1 MKVPPSSTRWV
12 ILGLMVGVSSV
23 AYLHRLNFQVAAE
36 AMGPDLGLS
45 LVQMGWVFAAF
56 NYSYAFFQL
65 PGGVWGGRLGSRLS
79 LTTIAIAWTAITLL
93 TGLLPGLA
101 GTSTVAIFGTL
112 MGLRFLMGVVQAPL
126 FPAMAGTVE
135 AWFPVSRWAFPNA
148 ASNSGLNLGAAAT
161 TILVAWMLE
170 LFGWRN
176 ALYLTAPLG
185 IPISSSNGSLSI
197 S

>member
-1 MKVPPSSTRWV
+1 MENRQQTASTIPPV
-12 ILGLMVGVSSV
+12 ILRGSCCRSCRSSFDEGAAQQYPLGHPRPDGRGVLSSL
-23 AYLHRLNFQVAAE
+23 LHRLNFQVAAE

-65 PGGVWGGRLGSRLS
+65 SGGVWGGRLGSRLS
-79 LTTIAIAWTAITLL
+79 LTPLLLAWTAITLL

-112 MGLRFLMGVVQAPL
+112 IGLRFLMGIVQAPL

-135 AWFPVSRWAFPNA
+135 AWFPV
-148 ASNSGLNLGAAAT
+148 
-161 TILVAWMLE
+161 
-170 LFGWRN
+170 
-176 ALYLTAPLG
+176 
-185 IPISSSNGSLSI
+185 
-197 S
+197 